1 MLMEDSQV
9 NLWWRRPVDRR
20 NLMMVVMMHWWL
32 FHYLFDLA
40 MTRGCCLC
48 VTSWKC
54 ASSLSLSLSLSLL
67 SRSLFVSLFFYFF
80 SCLAKILSLSLP
92 LFSFFL
98 CLFPPLRVSFIFLIF
113 SFLGSQQRTE
123 TLERQGKG
131 RWSLHPRARENLM
144 KRYHVVGRLQKGHA
158 VSVNY

>member
-1 MLMEDSQV
+1 VAVSLLVRFGDDS
-9 NLWWRRPVDRR
+9 
-20 NLMMVVMMHWWL
+20 WL
-32 FHYLFDLA
+32 LPMCNFLKMCFI
-40 MTRGCCLC
+40 
-48 VTSWKC
+48 
-54 ASSLSLSLSLSLL
+54 SLSLSLSLSL
-67 SRSLFVSLFFYFF
+67 STVSLSLRLSVFLFFF
-80 SCLAKILSLSLP
+80 CLAKILSLSLP